1 MKGYI
6 IFFLKIRV
14 TYFKT
19 NSKWLCF
26 GLLDSHNFLNW
37 LLKVKVVGVLSE
49 FSSRQLRE
57 VKYIL
62 DKEIQYLLATYL
74 GCVWLNMFIKYFAY
88 LVFQMFDRLYF
99 LILNKFID
107 FIV

>member
-1 MKGYI
+1 MKAYI
-6 IFFLKIRV
+6 IFFFKIRV
-14 TYFKT
+14 TYYKT
-19 NSKWLCF
+19 NTKWLCL
-26 GLLDSHNFLNW
+26 GLLDRHYFLNW
-37 LLKVKVVGVLSE
+37 LLKVKVVGIFSE

-74 GCVWLNMFIKYFAY
+74 GYVWLNMFLKYFAY

-99 LILNKFID
+99 LIFNKFID